1 MCKKRILLKKVF
13 GGKYEQKTQ
22 KNAKNTNKVPKK
34 GLKIKNNVNIC
45 VDFGEKGDIMKSI
58 KQMFVICSEV
68 YIMTTFASL
77 QIVFMLTLILIGS
90 YAIFREKDLIKFE
103 RKVKKY
109 VKAFFKALYLTVQ
122 EKKNNKASL
131 KVEDLRTAQYN
142 EEYAEMLKSIN
153 KASKLDDVL
162 VA

>member
-1 MCKKRILLKKVF
+1 
-13 GGKYEQKTQ
+13 
-22 KNAKNTNKVPKK
+22 
-34 GLKIKNNVNIC
+34 
-45 VDFGEKGDIMKSI
+45 
-58 KQMFVICSEV
+58 
-68 YIMTTFASL
+68 MTTFASL

>member
-1 MCKKRILLKKVF
+1 
-13 GGKYEQKTQ
+13 
-22 KNAKNTNKVPKK
+22 
-34 GLKIKNNVNIC
+34 
-45 VDFGEKGDIMKSI
+45 
-58 KQMFVICSEV
+58 
-68 YIMTTFASL
+68 MTTLASL
-77 QIVFMLTLILIGS
+77 QIVFMLTLILVGA
-90 YAIFREKDLIKFE
+90 YTIFREKDLIKFE

-109 VKAFFKALYLTVQ
+109 VKAFFKAIYLTVQ
-122 EKKNNKASL
+122 EKKNNKADL

>member
-1 MCKKRILLKKVF
+1 
-13 GGKYEQKTQ
+13 
-22 KNAKNTNKVPKK
+22 
-34 GLKIKNNVNIC
+34 
-45 VDFGEKGDIMKSI
+45 
-58 KQMFVICSEV
+58 
-68 YIMTTFASL
+68 MTTFASL
-77 QIVFMLTLILIGS
+77 QIVFMLTLILIGA
-90 YAIFREKDLIKFE
+90 YAIFREKDLIRFE

-131 KVEDLRTAQYN
+131 KVEDLSTAQYN
-142 EEYAEMLKSIN
+142 EEYAEMLKNIN

>member
-1 MCKKRILLKKVF
+1 
-13 GGKYEQKTQ
+13 
-22 KNAKNTNKVPKK
+22 
-34 GLKIKNNVNIC
+34 
-45 VDFGEKGDIMKSI
+45 
-58 KQMFVICSEV
+58 
-68 YIMTTFASL
+68 MTTFASL
-77 QIVFMLTLILIGS
+77 QIVFMLTLILVGA
-90 YAIFREKDLIKFE
+90 YTIFREKDLIKFE

-109 VKAFFKALYLTVQ
+109 VKAFFKAIYLTVQ
-122 EKKNNKASL
+122 EKKNNKADL

>member
-1 MCKKRILLKKVF
+1 M
-13 GGKYEQKTQ
+13 
-22 KNAKNTNKVPKK
+22 
-34 GLKIKNNVNIC
+34 
-45 VDFGEKGDIMKSI
+45 
-58 KQMFVICSEV
+58 
-68 YIMTTFASL
+68 ASL
-77 QIVFMLTLILIGS
+77 QIVFMLTLILVGA
-90 YAIFREKDLIKFE
+90 YTIFREKDLIKFE

-109 VKAFFKALYLTVQ
+109 VKAFFKAIYLTVQ
-122 EKKNNKASL
+122 EKKNNKADL